1 MATSTVKPACS
12 GLDREVVLYGLVKV
26 RSTARSA
33 TIGGGGKEG
42 QIGSAPQGSTAL
54 FMEEI
59 AKIPT
64 FMHEKWGFRRISRN
78 LD

>member
-1 MATSTVKPACS
+1 MATSTVKPAYL

-33 TIGGGGKEG
+33 TIGGGGEEG
-42 QIGSAPQGSTAL
+42 QIGSAPPGPTDLLMAKL
-54 FMEEI
+54 

-64 FMHEKWGFRRISRN
+64 FMRK
-78 LD
+78 

>member
-33 TIGGGGKEG
+33 TIGGGAKGG
-42 QIGSAPQGSTAL
+42 QIGSAPLIRNEAFSGKTA
-54 FMEEI
+54 EN
-59 AKIPT
+59 PT
-64 FMHEKWGFRRISRN
+64 FMRKKWGFWTIA
-78 LD
+78 

>member
-1 MATSTVKPACS
+1 MATRTVKPAS
-12 GLDREVVLYGLVKV
+12 IGLDREVVLYGLVKV

-59 AKIPT
+59 AKSPT
-64 FMHEKWGFRRISRN
+64 FMHEKWGFWRITRN

>member
-1 MATSTVKPACS
+1 MATSTVKLACL

-33 TIGGGGKEG
+33 TIGGEAEEG
-42 QIGSAPQGSTAL
+42 QIGSAPPGPTDL

-59 AKIPT
+59 AKTPT
-64 FMHEKWGFRRISRN
+64 FRRKKWGFWRIT
-78 LD
+78 

>member
-1 MATSTVKPACS
+1 MATSTVKPAYL

-42 QIGSAPQGSTAL
+42 QIGSAPPGSTAL
-54 FMEEI
+54 FMEVI
-59 AKIPT
+59 AKSPT
-64 FMHEKWGFRRISRN
+64 FMHEKWGFWRKSKTLN
-78 LD
+78 

>member
-33 TIGGGGKEG
+33 TIGGGARGG
-42 QIGSAPQGSTAL
+42 QIGSAPPWLYDAFIGK
-54 FMEEI
+54 I
-59 AKIPT
+59 AKTPLLYVKNGVSG
-64 FMHEKWGFRRISRN
+64 ENREG
-78 LD
+78 

>member
-1 MATSTVKPACS
+1 MATSTVKPAYL

-33 TIGGGGKEG
+33 TIRGWAKGG
-42 QIGSAPQGSTAL
+42 QIGFAPPGPTGL

>member
-33 TIGGGGKEG
+33 TIGGGARGG
-42 QIGSAPQGSTAL
+42 QIGSSPLSRNEAFSGKTAENPL
-54 FMEEI
+54 LCVKSE
-59 AKIPT
+59 
-64 FMHEKWGFRRISRN
+64 GFRE
-78 LD
+78 